1 LFNGKCQLILQAGT
15 TPDKLKLEATSEGL
29 WKAGTEIH
37 SIKPIYPT
45 KPMDVVI
52 SPAVKPGITE
62 RIGKILG
69 ADISF
74 LPQLEHKGIK
84 FQDNG
89 EEKDAIQILKD
100 HGFNYIRLR
109 VFVDPAHAKGYSPNE
124 GFCDLN
130 HTLAMA
136 KRVKDTG
143 LKLLLDF
150 HYSDYWADPQQQFK
164 PNAWEGMQM
173 PQLSQA
179 LKDYTHMVI
188 RELAEQGTTPDMVQ
202 VGNEI
207 NHGMVWPEG
216 HIGNAD
222 NLATLLKAGI
232 EGVKKA
238 DPNILIM
245 LHVALGGQH
254 DESVFWFDNMFSR
267 GVDCD
272 LIGLSYYPRWHGTLG
287 DLRYNMNLLIQRYHK
302 PINVVE
308 YSHMKT
314 EVNQEAFTLPDD
326 MGTGTFIWEPLNT
339 WDQVFDKDGRPNSKL
354 MIYDELAKKF
364 LPSSK

>member
-1 LFNGKCQLILQAGT
+1 
-15 TPDKLKLEATSEGL
+15 
-29 WKAGTEIH
+29 
-37 SIKPIYPT
+37 
-45 KPMDVVI
+45 
-52 SPAVKPGITE
+52 
-62 RIGKILG
+62 
-69 ADISF
+69 
-74 LPQLEHKGIK
+74 
-84 FQDNG
+84 
-89 EEKDAIQILKD
+89 
-100 HGFNYIRLR
+100 
-109 VFVDPAHAKGYSPNE
+109 
-124 GFCDLN
+124 
-130 HTLAMA
+130 
-136 KRVKDTG
+136 
-143 LKLLLDF
+143 
-150 HYSDYWADPQQQFK
+150 
-164 PNAWEGMQM
+164 
-173 PQLSQA
+173 
-179 LKDYTHMVI
+179 MVI
-188 RELAEQGTTPDMVQ
+188 RELAEQGTSPDMVQ
-202 VGNEI
+202 IGNEI